1 MLNYFPR
8 FFSTRA
14 IICYLV
20 TLALVSS
27 LFISHAMPFQFML
40 FGIVSVIVFFV
51 YSNKLTLKWQ
61 YYIPKLFTRKLFL
74 TALWIRIIYV
84 VFIYFY
90 YIEMTGEPYMY
101 HASDELFY
109 VEISAVLRDF
119 HGNFSEFQ
127 SYLKSYY
134 RVGFSD
140 SGYCWWLAI
149 EGLIM
154 GTHVLPARLLKCVM
168 SAFSCVLLYNL
179 TKRNFGESAGRIA
192 GVFCMLMPSMWYYCG
207 ITLKE
212 CEMAFMTLL
221 FVERADL
228 AFRSRKISIQNLLL
242 PALIVLAMFTFRT
255 ALASV
260 MLAALA
266 VGLVFSSGKQLQLW
280 KKILYSIAFALWMFL
295 TIGVEITQ
303 EAQQLWESRGENQSV
318 GYDARLNRLE
328 NNSIRQYATA
338 SVFAPLIFTIPF
350 SSMVS
355 IPNQENQMML
365 NGSNFIKNILSG
377 LTIFALIT
385 ILING
390 SWRQHVLSIA
400 VMVGY
405 LGVLVFSTFAHAER
419 FHFPVVSLELMFA
432 AYAVTLLKNKHKRW
446 ITIWLVFMCI
456 AVVIW
461 NWIKLMGR
469 GWV

>member
-8 FFSTRA
+8 FFSVRA

-20 TLALVSS
+20 TLVLVSS
-27 LFISHAMPFQFML
+27 FFIRYAMPFQFML

-51 YSNKLTLKWQ
+51 YCNKVTMRWQ
-61 YYIPKLFTRKLFL
+61 YYKPKVFTKKLFI
-74 TALWIRIIYV
+74 TALVIRVIYV
-84 VFIYFY
+84 IFIYFY
-90 YIEMTGEPYMY
+90 YIEMTGQPNMY
-101 HASDELFY
+101 HAGDELFY
-109 VEISAVLRDF
+109 VYIGTLLREV
-119 HGNFSEFQ
+119 HGSFSEFQ
-127 SYLKSYY
+127 NLLDLY
-134 RVGFSD
+134 RVDFSD
-140 SGYCWWLAI
+140 SGYCYWIAL

-154 GTHVLPARLLKCVM
+154 GPHVLPARIVKCIIG
-168 SAFSCVLLYNL
+168 AFSCVLIYNL
-179 TKRNFGESAGRIA
+179 TRRNFGEAAGRIA
-192 GVFCMLMPSMWYYCG
+192 AVMCMLMPNMWYYCG

-212 CEMAFMTLL
+212 IEMTFLVIL
-221 FVERADL
+221 YVERADL
-228 AFRSRKISIQNLLL
+228 AFRSRKISVQNLLL
-242 PALIVLAMFTFRT
+242 PALIVLAMFTFRV

-260 MLAALA
+260 MLASLVMAL
-266 VGLVFSSGKQLQLW
+266 VLSSGKQLQLW
-280 KKILYSIAFALWMFL
+280 KKILYSVALALWMFL

-303 EAQQLWESRGENQSV
+303 EAQQLWEGREDNQTM
-318 GYDARLNRLE
+318 GYDARLNRME

-365 NGSNFIKNILSG
+365 NGGNFIKNIMSG
-377 LTIFALIT
+377 LTIFALVIM
-385 ILING
+385 LLSG
-390 SWRQHVLSIA
+390 SWRQHVLPIA
-400 VMVGY
+400 VTIGY

-419 FHFPVVSLELMFA
+419 FHFPVLPFELMFA
-432 AYAVTLLKNKHKRW
+432 AYGFTLLKNKHKRW

-469 GWV
+469 GWA

>member
-20 TLALVSS
+20 TLALVSA
-27 LFISHAMPFQFML
+27 LFIRHAMPFQFML

-51 YSNKLTLKWQ
+51 YVNKLTMQWQ
-61 YYIPKLFTRKLFL
+61 FYKPKVFVKKLFI
-74 TALWIRIIYV
+74 TALVIRIIYV
-84 VFIYFY
+84 IFIYFY
-90 YIEMTGEPYMY
+90 YIEMTGRPNMY
-101 HASDELFY
+101 HAGDELFY
-109 VEISAVLRDF
+109 IEMSSVLREV
-119 HGNFSEFQ
+119 HGSFSEFNR
-127 SYLKSYY
+127 LLHEY
-134 RVGFSD
+134 RIGFSD
-140 SGYCWWLAI
+140 SGYCWWVAI
-149 EGLIM
+149 EGLLM
-154 GTHVLPARLLKCVM
+154 GTHVLPARLVKCVI

-179 TKRNFGESAGRIA
+179 AKRNFGEYAGRIA
-192 GVFCMLMPSMWYYCG
+192 AVFYMLLPSTWYYCG

-212 CEMAFMTLL
+212 CEMTFMVIL

-242 PALIVLAMFTFRT
+242 PALLVLAMFTFRT

-260 MLAALA
+260 MMASLV
-266 VGLVFSSGKQLQLW
+266 VGLVLSSGKQLELW
-280 KKILYSIAFALWMFL
+280 KKILYSIALALWMFL

-303 EAQQLWESRGENQSV
+303 EAQQLWEGREENQSI

-355 IPNQENQMML
+355 IPNQESQMML
-365 NGSNFIKNILSG
+365 NGTNFIKNVLSG
-377 LTIFALIT
+377 LTIFALVIM
-385 ILING
+385 LLNG

-400 VMVGY
+400 VTVGY
-405 LGVLVFSTFAHAER
+405 LGVLVFSTFAHSER
-419 FHFPVVSLELMFA
+419 FHFPVVAFELMFA
-432 AYAVTLLKNKHKRW
+432 AYGITLLRNKHKRW
-446 ITIWLVFMCI
+446 ITIWLVFMCV
-456 AVVIW
+456 AVVLW
-461 NWIKLMGR
+461 NWIKLLGR
-469 GWV
+469 GWS